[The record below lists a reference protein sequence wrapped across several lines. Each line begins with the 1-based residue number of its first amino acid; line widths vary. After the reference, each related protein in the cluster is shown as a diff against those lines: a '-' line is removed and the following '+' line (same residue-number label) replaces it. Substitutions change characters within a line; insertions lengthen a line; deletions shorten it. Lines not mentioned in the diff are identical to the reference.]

1 MQRAAEDLMHHMTN
15 YATATAAL
23 NTWCAERLH
32 PHDSRITAFILVDE
46 SVPVDTYEGLLAIQ
60 AGELLRYR
68 RVVLKWGHT
77 AVSEAENW
85 YLPDRL
91 PPLMRWQIRHS
102 NQPFG
107 QIIHP
112 LQPRRSTIQRYSND
126 DLGLSTSRD
135 QEWINAPKIPPEFS
149 PLQDFVLHVRAI
161 MTTGTG
167 MIIAELREHY
177 RSPFYRC
184 PRNRRL
190 HPSMFALAPLDV

>member
-1 MQRAAEDLMHHMTN
+1 
-15 YATATAAL
+15 
-23 NTWCAERLH
+23 
-32 PHDSRITAFILVDE
+32 
-46 SVPVDTYEGLLAIQ
+46 
-60 AGELLRYR
+60 
-68 RVVLKWGHT
+68 
-77 AVSEAENW
+77 
-85 YLPDRL
+85 
-91 PPLMRWQIRHS
+91 MRWQIRHS

-149 PLQDFVLHVRAI
+149 PLQDFALHIRAI

-177 RSPFYRC
+177 RKSLLP
-184 PRNRRL
+184 L
-190 HPSMFALAPLDV
+190 LAQ

>member
-1 MQRAAEDLMHHMTN
+1 MKMQRAAEDLVHHMTN
-15 YATATAAL
+15 YDTATAAL

-32 PHDSRITAFILVDE
+32 PHDSRITASVLVDE
-46 SVPVDTYEGLLAIQ
+46 SVPVDTYEGILAIQ

-85 YLPDRL
+85 YLPERL
-91 PPLMRWQIRHS
+91 PPLMRWQMRHG

-112 LQPRRSTIQRYSND
+112 LQPRRTIIQRYSND
-126 DLGLSTSRD
+126 DLELSTSRNE
-135 QEWINAPKIPPEFS
+135 EWINAPKTPPEFS
-149 PLQDFVLHVRAI
+149 PLQDFALHIRAI

-177 RSPFYRC
+177 RKS
-184 PRNRRL
+184 L
-190 HPSMFALAPLDV
+190 LPLPAQ

>member
-1 MQRAAEDLMHHMTN
+1 MKMQRATEDLVHHMTN

-23 NTWCAERLH
+23 NTWRAERLH
-32 PHDSRITAFILVDE
+32 PHDSCITASILVDE
-46 SVPVDTYEGLLAIQ
+46 TVPVDMYNGILAIQ

-91 PPLMRWQIRHS
+91 PPLLRWQMRHS

-112 LQPRRSTIQRYSND
+112 LQPRRSTIQRYIND
-126 DLGLSTSRD
+126 DLELSTSRNE
-135 QEWINAPKIPPEFS
+135 EWINAPKIPPEFS
-149 PLQDFVLHVRAI
+149 PLQDFALHIRAI

-167 MIIAELREHY
+167 MFIAELREHY
-177 RSPFYRC
+177 RKS
-184 PRNRRL
+184 L
-190 HPSMFALAPLDV
+190 LPLPAQ